1 MHLLYEVVSCIIAPE
16 FLPVKNFCAR
26 RKAPDCCFAPAVYI
40 GQGHFQGLE
49 TAVVFDMRT
58 FVRYAEMLGVLAAF
72 FVYFRLAIKDSEGWS
87 RHYTPE
93 NSCSLIYSMTV
104 LRLWDIHLFL

>member
-16 FLPVKNFCAR
+16 FLSVKNFCAR

-49 TAVVFDMRT
+49 TTAVFYVWT
-58 FVRYAEMLGVLAAF
+58 FVRYTEIFADLAAF
-72 FVYFRLAIKDSEGWS
+72 FVYFALQQRIRKGGAGTI
-87 RHYTPE
+87 
-93 NSCSLIYSMTV
+93 
-104 LRLWDIHLFL
+104 LRKIHVP